1 MCRVLDWRRELGIIA
16 LLTLMCVKIGVAFST
31 MMIGGMSFFEESM
44 RAPLHR
50 IGLPAAF
57 QTVGVVLVP
66 ALSVVVTV
74 RIMNGFIRFVL
85 VALLFTVLV
94 HASMPLVSTLFA

>member
-1 MCRVLDWRRELGIIA
+1 MGIIA

-31 MMIGGMSFFEESM
+31 MLIGAMTAFEESM
-44 RAPLHR
+44 RVPLHR

-66 ALSVVVTV
+66 ALSVIVTV
-74 RIMNGFIRFVL
+74 RIMNGFVRFVL
-85 VALLFTVLV
+85 VALLFTILV